1 MRVHVDLR
9 QRLCG
14 THGHVWESLIQRK
27 WAACQKQGPP
37 IGRPLGVNFA
47 EVYLAFMR
55 ESISSILAFRSALTC
70 CKVARSPMNFM

>member
-14 THGHVWESLIQRK
+14 TQGRPLESLMQRK